1 MGEGAGKVC
10 GSVNAINA
18 ARGRQGQMARN
29 GRICYACWAM
39 LRKLLTLV
47 VIAATLSAT
56 TAFAAPKKKKVDR
69 HWHGYG
75 FLPGYR
81 SPERIEWERRHA
93 RGPSYGYGY
102 FYYWPGRPTSTAA
115 RSPTALSGPA
125 GRKRRSARS
134 GTAANSLSFRGT
146 RQKRVYAR
154 LRRAMAREPG
164 IQGKRSM

>member
-1 MGEGAGKVC
+1 
-10 GSVNAINA
+10 
-18 ARGRQGQMARN
+18 
-29 GRICYACWAM
+29 M

-102 FYYWPGRPTSTAA
+102 FYYWPGRPHIYRGQVTDGAF
-115 RSPTALSGPA
+115 GPCWTQTPI
-125 GRKRRSARS
+125 GPIW
-134 GTAANSLSFRGT
+134 NC
-146 RQKRVYAR
+146 
-154 LRRAMAREPG
+154 
-164 IQGKRSM
+164 GK